1 MKFRLYTAI
10 IILVLLVVF
19 ALQNSSQLRVRFL
32 LWSFPV
38 SQALLIL
45 AVGATGLLLG
55 WLCGTRRR

>member
-1 MKFRLYTAI
+1 MKYRLYTAI
-10 IILVLLVVF
+10 VILVLLVVF

-32 LWSFPV
+32 FWSFPV

-55 WLCGTRRR
+55 WLFGTRRR